1 MKFLKKFEAKS
12 EDSKEK
18 LIEYADDIVKVIT
31 TYYSTHTGDL
41 CDQIDEILWN
51 TSNVDL
57 DGWENDGVLT
67 EEMMREVVEDY
78 KGAWSREIEKL
89 LDVYYDCRHFVK
101 HVNKDLVEDIKEV
114 FLEYSDMGKV
124 EVSKTSRLNDDRY
137 SVKIYIKDILLKIN
151 FEEVLDRI
159 KELGF
164 EHYYIESVK
173 NGYIESMTIE
183 FWKPLPKDDDEL
195 QLNDDDE

>member
-57 DGWENDGVLT
+57 HGWENDGVLT

-124 EVSKTSRLNDDRY
+124 EVSKTSKFNDDRY
-137 SVKIYIKDILLKIN
+137 SVTIYMKDIFFKIN
-151 FEEVLDRI
+151 FEEVFGRI

-164 EHYYIESVK
+164 ESYHVDGIK
-173 NGYIESMTIE
+173 NGSSENMTIE
-183 FWKPLPKDDDEL
+183 FWKPLPE
-195 QLNDDDE
+195 EE

>member
-1 MKFLKKFEAKS
+1 MRYLKYFES
-12 EDSKEK
+12 RETSQEK

-67 EEMMREVVEDY
+67 EEMMRGVVEDY

-114 FLEYSDMGKV
+114 FLEYSDMGQV

-137 SVKIYIKDILLKIN
+137 SVNMYIKDILFKIN

-164 EHYYIESVK
+164 EHYSIECVK
-173 NGYIESMTIE
+173 NGYTESMTIE
-183 FWKPLPKDDDEL
+183 FWKPLPNNDE
-195 QLNDDDE
+195 

>member
-12 EDSKEK
+12 EDPKEK

-57 DGWENDGVLT
+57 HGWENDGVLT

-137 SVKIYIKDILLKIN
+137 SVKIYIKDILFKIN

-164 EHYYIESVK
+164 EHYSIECVK

-183 FWKPLPKDDDEL
+183 FWKPLPE
-195 QLNDDDE
+195 EE

>member
-1 MKFLKKFEAKS
+1 MRFLKYFEAKA
-12 EDSKEK
+12 EDPKEK
-18 LIEYADDIVKVIT
+18 LIEYADDIAKVIT

-67 EEMMREVVEDY
+67 EDMMRGVVEDY
-78 KGAWSREIEKL
+78 KGAWNREIEKL
-89 LDVYYDCRHFVK
+89 LDVYYDCIPFVK
-101 HVNKDLVEDIKEV
+101 SLSKDLVEDIKEV
-114 FLEYSDMGKV
+114 FLEYSDMGQV

-137 SVKIYIKDILLKIN
+137 SIKMNLKDIFFKIN
-151 FEEVLDRI
+151 FEEVFGRI

-164 EHYYIESVK
+164 ESYSVNGVK
-173 NGYIESMTIE
+173 NGSLENMTIE
-183 FWKPLPKDDDEL
+183 FWKPLTKKEDDE
-195 QLNDDDE
+195 

>member
-12 EDSKEK
+12 EDPKEK

-41 CDQIDEILWN
+41 CDQIDQILWN

-67 EEMMREVVEDY
+67 EEMMRGVVEDY
-78 KGAWSREIEKL
+78 KGAWAREIEKL

-114 FLEYSDMGKV
+114 FLEYSDMGQV
-124 EVSKTSRLNDDRY
+124 EVSKTSKFNDDRY
-137 SVKIYIKDILLKIN
+137 SVMIRMKDIFFQIN
-151 FEEVLDRI
+151 FEEVFGRI

-164 EHYYIESVK
+164 ESYHVDGVK
-173 NGYIESMTIE
+173 NGSSESMNIS
-183 FWKPLPKDDDEL
+183 FWKPLPKDDDE
-195 QLNDDDE
+195 

>member
-57 DGWENDGVLT
+57 HGWENDGVLT

-137 SVKIYIKDILLKIN
+137 SVKIYIKDILFKIN

-164 EHYYIESVK
+164 EHYSIECVK

-183 FWKPLPKDDDEL
+183 FWKPLPE
-195 QLNDDDE
+195 EE

>member
-1 MKFLKKFEAKS
+1 MRFLKYFEAKA
-12 EDSKEK
+12 EDPKERLVK
-18 LIEYADDIVKVIT
+18 YADDIVKVIT

-67 EEMMREVVEDY
+67 EEMMRQVVEDY
-78 KGAWSREIEKL
+78 KGSWDREIEKL

-101 HVNKDLVEDIKEV
+101 YVNKDLVEDIKEI
-114 FLEYSDMGKV
+114 FLDYSDMGKV
-124 EVSKTSRLNDDRY
+124 EVSKTSKFNDDRY
-137 SVKIYIKDILLKIN
+137 SVTIYMKDIFFKIN
-151 FEEVLDRI
+151 FEEVFGRI

-164 EHYYIESVK
+164 ESYHVDGIK
-173 NGYIESMTIE
+173 NGSSESMTIS
-183 FWKPLPKDDDEL
+183 FWKPLPKFV
-195 QLNDDDE
+195 

>member
-1 MKFLKKFEAKS
+1 MRFLKYFEAKA
-12 EDSKEK
+12 EDPKEK

-67 EEMMREVVEDY
+67 EEMMRGVVEDY

-183 FWKPLPKDDDEL
+183 FWKPLPKDEDDE
-195 QLNDDDE
+195 

>member
-57 DGWENDGVLT
+57 HGWENDGVLT

-114 FLEYSDMGKV
+114 FLEYSDMGQV
-124 EVSKTSRLNDDRY
+124 EVSKTSKFNDDRY
-137 SVKIYIKDILLKIN
+137 SVIIRMKDIFFKIN
-151 FEEVLDRI
+151 FEEVFGRI

-164 EHYYIESVK
+164 ESYSVNGVK
-173 NGYIESMTIE
+173 NGSLENMTIE
-183 FWKPLPKDDDEL
+183 FWKPLPKDEDDE
-195 QLNDDDE
+195 

>member
-57 DGWENDGVLT
+57 HGWENDGVLT

-137 SVKIYIKDILLKIN
+137 SVKIYIKDILFKIN
-151 FEEVLDRI
+151 FEEILDRI

-164 EHYYIESVK
+164 EHYSIECVK

-183 FWKPLPKDDDEL
+183 FWKPLPE
-195 QLNDDDE
+195 EE

>member
-1 MKFLKKFEAKS
+1 MRFLKYFEAKA
-12 EDSKEK
+12 EDPKER
-18 LIEYADDIVKVIT
+18 LIKYADDIVKVIT

-67 EEMMREVVEDY
+67 EEMMRGVVEDY
-78 KGAWSREIEKL
+78 KGAWDREIEKL

-101 HVNKDLVEDIKEV
+101 YVNKDLVEDIKEI
-114 FLEYSDMGKV
+114 FLDYSDMGKV
-124 EVSKTSRLNDDRY
+124 EVSKTSKFNDDRY
-137 SVKIYIKDILLKIN
+137 SVTIYMKDIFFKIN
-151 FEEVLDRI
+151 FEEVFGRI

-164 EHYYIESVK
+164 ESYHVDGVK
-173 NGYIESMTIE
+173 NGSSENMTIE
-183 FWKPLPKDDDEL
+183 FWKPLPQE
-195 QLNDDDE
+195 EE

>member
-67 EEMMREVVEDY
+67 EEMMRGVVEDY

-137 SVKIYIKDILLKIN
+137 SVKILMKDILFKIN

-183 FWKPLPKDDDEL
+183 FWKPLPNEDD
-195 QLNDDDE
+195 

>member
-67 EEMMREVVEDY
+67 EEMMRGVVEDY
-78 KGAWSREIEKL
+78 KGSWSREIEKL
-89 LDVYYDCRHFVK
+89 LDVYYDCKHFVK
-101 HVNKDLVEDIKEV
+101 YVNKDLVEDIKEI
-114 FLEYSDMGKV
+114 FLDYSDMGKV
-124 EVSKTSRLNDDRY
+124 EVSKTSKFNDDRY
-137 SVKIYIKDILLKIN
+137 SVTIYMKDIFFKIN
-151 FEEVLDRI
+151 FEEVFGRI

-164 EHYYIESVK
+164 ESYHVDGIK
-173 NGYIESMTIE
+173 NGSSENMTID
-183 FWKPLPKDDDEL
+183 FWKPLPGEDDDE
-195 QLNDDDE
+195 

>member
-67 EEMMREVVEDY
+67 EDMMRGVVEDY
-78 KGAWSREIEKL
+78 KGAWNREIEKL
-89 LDVYYDCRHFVK
+89 LDVYYDCIPFVK
-101 HVNKDLVEDIKEV
+101 SLSKDLVEDIKEV
-114 FLEYSDMGKV
+114 FLEYSDMGQV

-137 SVKIYIKDILLKIN
+137 SVIIYMKDIFFKIN
-151 FEEVLDRI
+151 FEEVFGRI

-164 EHYYIESVK
+164 ESYHVDGVK
-173 NGYIESMTIE
+173 NGSLENMTIS
-183 FWKPLPKDDDEL
+183 FWKPLPKDKE
-195 QLNDDDE
+195 